1 MKDFDSMSDTS
12 SSKKTAPS
20 DMVKART
27 GSFIEEF
34 KSFALKGNAVDMAVG
49 IILGAAFNKIVN
61 SIVND
66 LLMPPLGLAIGGVN
80 FEDLRVVLKPAE
92 NGLTEVAVRYGTFVN
107 TVIEFLIISLTVFIV
122 VKLMNRLIAKRA

>member
-1 MKDFDSMSDTS
+1 MSDQPTPHNAE
-12 SSKKTAPS
+12 TAAA
-20 DMVKART
+20 VRTRT
-27 GSFIEEF
+27 GTFIEEF

-80 FEDLRVVLKPAE
+80 FEDLRILLKPAE
-92 NGLTEVAVRYGTFVN
+92 NGMSEVAVRYGMFVN
-107 TVIEFLIISLTVFIV
+107 TVIEFMIISMTVFVV
-122 VKLMNRLIAKRA
+122 VKLMNRLIAKRG